1 MKIWGFLGNFQWDVH
16 NAMAMALWKNSH
28 HRRAKTSGGRV
39 AKRCWIPRCC
49 GVFLL
54 SHQRLEP
61 RSRSG
66 SDAITLRAKSMN
78 KLNRLSLV
86 TGRTL
91 YFSCY
96 LFETLRSSKKTSMF
110 TASLLYRLKKM
121 FKWTDSKYTTAA
133 QWLWCPPCTTE
144 SVFRCSTCTYQ
155 IMPSTAGAALQLC
168 SELFEDMS
176 FMSWIEVQRW
186 SKDNHSQ

>member
-1 MKIWGFLGNFQWDVH
+1 M
-16 NAMAMALWKNSH
+16 
-28 HRRAKTSGGRV
+28 

-110 TASLLYRLKKM
+110 TASLLYRLKKCSNGLIRS
-121 FKWTDSKYTTAA
+121 TQLQPSDSGARHVPLNLCSGVVHVPTKLCQA
-133 QWLWCPPCTTE
+133 PP
-144 SVFRCSTCTYQ
+144 VRRCS
-155 IMPSTAGAALQLC
+155 S
-168 SELFEDMS
+168 
-176 FMSWIEVQRW
+176 VQ
-186 SKDNHSQ
+186 SCLKT

>member
-1 MKIWGFLGNFQWDVH
+1 MGISWSFSMGCSQCHGHGPLKKF
-16 NAMAMALWKNSH
+16 
-28 HRRAKTSGGRV
+28 TSPARQNRCRV

-66 SDAITLRAKSMN
+66 SDAITNWTDWVELQVEPCT
-78 KLNRLSLV
+78 LV
-86 TGRTL
+86 VH
-91 YFSCY
+91 SCY
-96 LFETLRSSKKTSMF
+96 LFETLRSSKKTWMF

-186 SKDNHSQ
+186 CSNLIIKG